1 MRSDE
6 WFMSN
11 QVAEVF
17 LAFLNSEEFPAGV
30 HWRDA
35 PGF

>member
-17 LAFLNSEEFPAGV
+17 VAFLKGEAFPGDV